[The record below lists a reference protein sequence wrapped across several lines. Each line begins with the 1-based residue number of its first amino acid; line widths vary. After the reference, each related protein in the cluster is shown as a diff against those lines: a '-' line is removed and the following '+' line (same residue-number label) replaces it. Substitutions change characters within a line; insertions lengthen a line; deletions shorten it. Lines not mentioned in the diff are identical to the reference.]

1 MMAWCSGSNIQTIW
15 FKAQRNFF
23 DRYDMGY
30 QGDGQRI
37 KGRYVHTHSVKNA
50 YPADAAHLAHDNVC
64 KHASL
69 RVCHLIYGTL
79 KDASEIEWTFDADE
93 SIPFPSEAQNAL
105 GACDGRGV
113 APTPLALSA
122 EGTRWS
128 TCVFCPSRQLLE
140 ASEVFSTGLTVTRG
154 THPGTKCRAPPGSVA
169 CRVACKIVIDVDE
182 YLSSE
187 MPDEDDT
194 STEAAQDP
202 GNDDATMEPVLDADD
217 LASETNY
224 QSIKAMADADHKVC
238 HLLYSIC
245 IFTC

>member
-1 MMAWCSGSNIQTIW
+1 M
-15 FKAQRNFF
+15 
-23 DRYDMGY
+23 
-30 QGDGQRI
+30 
-37 KGRYVHTHSVKNA
+37 
-50 YPADAAHLAHDNVC
+50 
-64 KHASL
+64 
-69 RVCHLIYGTL
+69 
-79 KDASEIEWTFDADE
+79 
-93 SIPFPSEAQNAL
+93 
-105 GACDGRGV
+105 
-113 APTPLALSA
+113 
-122 EGTRWS
+122 
-128 TCVFCPSRQLLE
+128 
-140 ASEVFSTGLTVTRG
+140 
-154 THPGTKCRAPPGSVA
+154 A